1 MAISLSIDCPSLNN
15 TGLELSTTNV
25 SEGSVVK
32 LSCDDFG
39 HKPSGGVRE
48 ITCLTNGTWS
58 SSIPKCEW
66 SWDFNTEEKIIF
78 GTSVAAVLFIIVVLI
93 AIVVAYFCCY
103 KKRKD
108 NEEKLYNASYN
119 SSSASPH
126 GYDGPYNERDP
137 YPVTYLAYQDS
148 VHNGKYEMYAN
159 PGSIDKPWLGY
170 IPRPKV
176 SEGPFY
182 T

>member
-1 MAISLSIDCPSLNN
+1 MSISSAIDCPSLNN
-15 TGLELSTTNV
+15 TGLELSSTNV
-25 SEGSVVK
+25 TEGSVVK

-48 ITCLTNGTWS
+48 LTCLSNGTWS
-58 SSIPKCEW
+58 RPIPKCEW

-78 GTSVAAVLFIIVVLI
+78 GTSVAAVAFIIVVLI
-93 AIVVAYFCCY
+93 AIAVAYFCCY

-108 NEEKLYNASYN
+108 KEEKLYNASYN

-137 YPVTYLAYQDS
+137 YHVPYLAYQD

-159 PGSIDKPWLGY
+159 SGSIDKPWLGY